1 MRSVGLAAILLSVL
15 VILFPFYR
23 QWLPYIRL
31 STEDSRILGGC
42 LLAIGA
48 LTLVVFRNRS

>member
-15 VILFPFYR
+15 IILFPFYR
-23 QWLPYIRL
+23 HWMPYIRL
-31 STEDSRILGGC
+31 STDDSRILGGV

-48 LTLVVFRNRS
+48 LTLAVFRNRS

>member
-31 STEDSRILGGC
+31 STEDSRILGGS

-48 LTLVVFRNRS
+48 LTLVVFRSRS